1 MWNMIRKK
9 SSVRGGRRDEEAF
22 LLRYPAYSDTAALD
36 RLRGTEYRHL
46 DAEEHCYLDY
56 TGSGLVSDAQ
66 LRAQLAR
73 LRSSVYGNPHSD
85 SPSSVRS
92 TELVEAVRGDV
103 LRFFNADPDEYVVIF
118 TSNATGACRLVGEA
132 FPFGPQGRLLL
143 TQDNHNSVVGIREY
157 ARNRGSSIGLAHI
170 SGPDMRV
177 PEEALLAELDRERT
191 GPRLFAYP
199 AQSNFTGVQHPL
211 EWVQLAQRLGWRVL
225 LDAAAFAPSNSLD
238 LSVHKPDFVP
248 VSWYKVFGY
257 PTGVGALVARRDAVE
272 ELTRPW
278 FSGGTIWG
286 ASALGDWHRL
296 DPAPGAFEDGTLNFL
311 QLPDVSVGL
320 RWISQI
326 GMPTIHTRV
335 RCLTAWLLEELCEL
349 RHGNGEP
356 MVLVYGPRTTEGRG
370 GTIAFNFLT
379 PDGDL
384 VDERLVSRESAA
396 AGISLRTGCFCNPG
410 AGEAALSLGVTQLA
424 TPTDGTMITLDDY
437 LGAMGVPN
445 GGGVRVS
452 LGLASTFADVHRFV
466 DWSVRT
472 YRDRVPDRTGL
483 PPRLHC

>member
-1 MWNMIRKK
+1 M
-9 SSVRGGRRDEEAF
+9 SSFRVGRRAEKAF
-22 LLRYPAYSDTAALD
+22 LRRYPAYSGTAVLD

-66 LRAQLAR
+66 LRAQLTR

-85 SPSSVRS
+85 SPSSTRS

-103 LRFFNADPDEYVVIF
+103 LRFFRADPDEYVVIF

-132 FPFGPQGRLLL
+132 FPFGPNGRLLL

-157 ARNRGSSIGLAHI
+157 ARNRGAALGLVHLA
-170 SGPDMRV
+170 GPEMRI
-177 PEEALLAELDRERT
+177 PDEAVLAALDSERR

-199 AQSNFTGVQHPL
+199 AQSNFTGVRHPL
-211 EWVQLAQRLGWRVL
+211 EWAQQAQRLGWRVL
-225 LDAAAFAPSNSLD
+225 LDAAAFAPTNPLD

-272 ELTRPW
+272 ELIRPW

-286 ASALGDWHRL
+286 ASTLGDWHRL

-326 GMPTIHTRV
+326 GMGTIHTRV
-335 RCLTAWLLEELCEL
+335 RCLTGWLLDALGEL
-349 RHGNGEP
+349 RHGNGAP

-379 PDGDL
+379 PDGEL

-410 AGEAALSLGVTQLA
+410 AGEAALSLSVNQLA
-424 TPTDGTMITLDDY
+424 TLTESRMSTVDDY
-437 LGAMGVPN
+437 LDAMGVPN

-452 LGLASTFADVHRFV
+452 LGLASTFADVRRFV
-466 DWSVRT
+466 DWSVST
-472 YRDRVPDRTGL
+472 YRDRVPDRAGL

>member
-1 MWNMIRKK
+1 M
-9 SSVRGGRRDEEAF
+9 
-22 LLRYPAYSDTAALD
+22 LD
-36 RLRGTEYRHL
+36 RLRATEYRHL
-46 DAEEHCYLDY
+46 DAEDHCYLDY

-103 LRFFNADPDEYVVIF
+103 LRFFRADPDEYVVIF

-132 FPFGPQGRLLL
+132 FPFGPEGRLLL

-157 ARNRGSSIGLAHI
+157 ARNRGAALGLVGL
-170 SGPDMRV
+170 SGPELRV
-177 PEEALLAELDRERT
+177 ADEDVLAALDVDSA

-211 EWVQLAQRLGWRVL
+211 EWIQQAQRLGWRVL
-225 LDAAAFAPSNSLD
+225 LDAAAFAPTNTLD

-257 PTGVGALVARRDAVE
+257 PTGVGTLLARRDAVT
-272 ELTRPW
+272 ELIRPW

-320 RWISQI
+320 RWIERI
-326 GMPTIHTRV
+326 GMDTIHTRV
-335 RCLTAWLLEELCEL
+335 RCLTEWLLTRLGEL
-349 RHGNGEP
+349 RHGNGAP
-356 MVLVYGPRTTEGRG
+356 MALVYGPRGIEGRG
-370 GTIAFNFLT
+370 ATIAFNFLT

-410 AGEAALSLGVTQLA
+410 AGEAALSLNANQLVGLL
-424 TPTDGTMITLDDY
+424 DKQMSTLDDY
-437 LGAMGVPN
+437 LGSMGAVN

-452 LGLASTFADVHRFV
+452 LGLASTFADVRRFV

-472 YRDRVPDRTGL
+472 YRDRVPDRVGL